1 MSRFMMVPGRR
12 GRDEFNLN
20 KRDSKGSAP
29 TNPSVL
35 SPFHP
40 SLPPLSPSARAER
53 NEDKK
58 MTPDIEMLLLLSTP
72 KDEKSS
78 MSFYASLYIIR
89 YVFLTSFS
97 NCSVTTI

>member
-1 MSRFMMVPGRR
+1 MSRFMMVSGRR

-20 KRDSKGSAP
+20 KRDGRGSAP

-40 SLPPLSPSARAER
+40 SLPPLSPSAGVER

-58 MTPDIEMLLLLSTP
+58 MTSDIGLLIFILLL
-72 KDEKSS
+72 
-78 MSFYASLYIIR
+78 
-89 YVFLTSFS
+89 
-97 NCSVTTI
+97 